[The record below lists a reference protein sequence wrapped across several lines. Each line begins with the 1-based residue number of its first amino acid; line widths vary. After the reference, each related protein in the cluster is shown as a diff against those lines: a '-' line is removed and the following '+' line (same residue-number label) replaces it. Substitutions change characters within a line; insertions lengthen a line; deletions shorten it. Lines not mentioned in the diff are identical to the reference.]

1 MADRTMLIQ
10 VSPGANSNKFY
21 EVTLGDDDTV
31 TARWGRVGATGQSKE
46 YGTGRHVM
54 ESLVARKRAKGYELV
69 DVVDG
74 SSTATNRSRIAEAA
88 RVVAEPDFRSD
99 STVTKLIEK
108 LSAVNAHSISVASG
122 GKITV
127 EDGQVRTPLGV
138 LSRAAISRARAV
150 LSDLAGDPTNPDL
163 LASYLKIVP
172 QDVGRRAGW
181 ENSFLAKTGAVR
193 DQFSFLDQLEQSVD
207 FAVAQSDAETGDDL
221 DESAFRM
228 RLAPNEDPDVLRS
241 VRTFFEQSKNA
252 SHVSS
257 GYKVSR
263 IFDLRD
269 TRRADETSARM
280 REVGNVLRMWHG
292 TRASNVLSILAQ
304 GMVVPSAHANGR
316 MFGDG
321 IYLSEQSTKS
331 LNYSVGFWGGGKYD
345 DTCYMLLTEAATG
358 TQYRPKNHYSNDWSG
373 IHSGKITDPKYGPY
387 NSVYVKAGTAGVR
400 NHECVIWDVD
410 QVHLQHLV
418 EFTR

>member
-1 MADRTMLIQ
+1 
-10 VSPGANSNKFY
+10 
-21 EVTLGDDDTV
+21 
-31 TARWGRVGATGQSKE
+31 
-46 YGTGRHVM
+46 
-54 ESLVARKRAKGYELV
+54 
-69 DVVDG
+69 VVDG
-74 SSTATNRSRIAEAA
+74 SSSGSNRSRIADAA

-127 EDGQVRTPLGV
+127 EVGQVRTPLGV
-138 LSRAAISRARAV
+138 LSRHAISRARAV
-150 LSDLAGDPTNPDL
+150 LTDLAGDPTNPDL

-181 ENSFLAKTGAVR
+181 ENSFLVKTNAVR

-241 VRTFFEQSKNA
+241 VRAFFEQSNNT

-263 IFDLRD
+263 VFDLRD
-269 TRRADETSARM
+269 TRHADETSARM
-280 REVGNVLRMWHG
+280 KEVGNVRRM
-292 TRASNVLSILAQ
+292 
-304 GMVVPSAHANGR
+304 
-316 MFGDG
+316 
-321 IYLSEQSTKS
+321 
-331 LNYSVGFWGGGKYD
+331 
-345 DTCYMLLTEAATG
+345 
-358 TQYRPKNHYSNDWSG
+358 
-373 IHSGKITDPKYGPY
+373 
-387 NSVYVKAGTAGVR
+387 
-400 NHECVIWDVD
+400 
-410 QVHLQHLV
+410 
-418 EFTR
+418 

>member
-1 MADRTMLIQ
+1 MLIQ

-31 TARWGRVGATGQSKE
+31 TARWGRVGATGQSKK

-54 ESLVARKRAKGYELV
+54 ENLVAKKRAKGYELV

-74 SSTATNRSRIAEAA
+74 SSSGSNRSRIADAA
-88 RVVAEPDFRSD
+88 RVVAEPDFRD
-99 STVTKLIEK
+99 DDTVSTLIQS
-108 LSAVNAHSISVASG
+108 LVAANAHSIALASG

-138 LSRAAISRARAV
+138 LSRAAISRARGV
-150 LSDLAGDPTNPDL
+150 LSDLAGDPTNPNL

-181 ENSFLAKTGAVR
+181 ENSFLSKTGAVR

-207 FAVAQSDAETGDDL
+207 FASAQSGAEQGGEL

-241 VRTFFEQSKNA
+241 VREFFERSKNA

-257 GYKVSR
+257 GYSLSR
-263 IFDLRD
+263 VFDLRD
-269 TRRADETSARM
+269 TRREAETDSRIE
-280 REVGNVLRMWHG
+280 EVGNVRRMWHG
-292 TRASNVLSILAQ
+292 TRVSNVLSILAQ
-304 GMVVPSAHANGR
+304 GMVVPAASASHVTGR

-321 IYLSEQSTKS
+321 VYLSEQSTKS
-331 LNYSVGFWGGGKYD
+331 LNYSVGFWSGGKRD
-345 DTCYMLLTEAATG
+345 DTCYMLLTEVATG
-358 TQYRPKNHYSNDWSG
+358 TQYRPKDHYGNDWHG
-373 IHSGKITDPKYGPY
+373 IRAGRIADPKHGRYD
-387 NSVYVKAGTAGVR
+387 SVYVKAGTAGVR
-400 NHECVIWDVD
+400 NHECVIWDAD
-410 QVHLQHLV
+410 QIRMKHLV